1 MKNKEEIKKL
11 KASGLTVREIVS
23 KLGISK
29 STVNKAINEKY
40 YLLSKMCSK
49 KYAEKNKQKLKEY
62 HKNRQQEMKKKI
74 ISFYS
79 DGDCVCACCGESSI
93 EFLSVDH
100 IKGDGNIHRREI
112 GQGLYTWLIKNK
124 MPEGFRILCM
134 NCNHSYGH
142 YGTCPHNIKN
152 VN

>member
-1 MKNKEEIKKL
+1 MKKEKEIKELRKQGMIVRDISKKL
-11 KASGLTVREIVS
+11 KVS
-23 KLGISK
+23 TTTI
-29 STVNKAINEKY
+29 NKVINPKFYQLCLRSNNKY
-40 YLLSKMCSK
+40 RINNL
-49 KYAEKNKQKLKEY
+49 AKLKVY
-62 HKNRQQEMKKKI
+62 HKKRQQDMKKMI

-79 DGDCVCACCGESSI
+79 KGESTCACCTENNI

-112 GQGLYTWLIKNK
+112 GSSLYTWLVRNK

-142 YGTCPHNIKN
+142 YGMCPHNLNKC
-152 VN
+152 